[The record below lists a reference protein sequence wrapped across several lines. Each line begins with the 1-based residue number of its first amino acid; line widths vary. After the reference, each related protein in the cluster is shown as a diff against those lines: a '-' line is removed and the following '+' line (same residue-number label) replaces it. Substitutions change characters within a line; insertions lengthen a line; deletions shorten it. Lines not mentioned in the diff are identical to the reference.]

1 MKALSEKCHTVTLI
15 IFDRQ
20 LNLKAFFLNPIS
32 SVTTGGWTFGINF
45 TAMPF
50 FRLNPNEWINFR
62 INRFL
67 NKKKL
72 VLKSSGGSDSLL
84 NRA

>member
-1 MKALSEKCHTVTLI
+1 MFKVVKKKALSEKCHTVTMI

-45 TAMPF
+45 TTLPIIL
-50 FRLNPNEWINFR
+50 RLNPNE
-62 INRFL
+62 
-67 NKKKL
+67 
-72 VLKSSGGSDSLL
+72 GSTFALIDV
-84 NRA
+84 